1 MFCAPHAC
9 LVPLDVRVSFARL
22 RGEEYLVHISVPLLA
37 LVRFSLLCCSHLD
50 PGSHGVS
57 AFHFPVY
64 VSCAVRYRFVRCHWG
79 STQKRK
85 HPGFHLDKQ
94 EDWSS
99 GCKSLS
105 ARQHFVLGQSTCQN
119 RHSFWVTAGKPE
131 GKTAAGVTSQ
141 AGARRRD
148 LFLCPSCPR
157 FPSST
162 LKRLWFLGEGL
173 DGSFCLL
180 CPQFYY
186 LICF

>member
-1 MFCAPHAC
+1 MRVVYLPVFCAPHAC

-22 RGEEYLVHISVPLLA
+22 RGEEYLVHISAPLLA

-94 EDWSS
+94 EDWS
-99 GCKSLS
+99 
-105 ARQHFVLGQSTCQN
+105 V
-119 RHSFWVTAGKPE
+119 
-131 GKTAAGVTSQ
+131 AAK
-141 AGARRRD
+141 A
-148 LFLCPSCPR
+148 FLQG
-157 FPSST
+157 ST
-162 LKRLWFLGEGL
+162 LCWVSPRARTDTPSGSQLGNLRGRQQPE
-173 DGSFCLL
+173 
-180 CPQFYY
+180 
-186 LICF
+186 